1 MFVEQLST
9 ADCWLQSRSSV
20 LVISCHFKAK
30 FSHLTTMK
38 HCCARNGGGFGGNVV
53 AVKMKKRLSMLLLTA
68 LLIPWYSTVNSAVP
82 RTKALLQKRPK
93 KQSNSA
99 GDKAEVRLKL
109 LRRASVA
116 KRNVTTSDSVL

>member
-1 MFVEQLST
+1 
-9 ADCWLQSRSSV
+9 
-20 LVISCHFKAK
+20 
-30 FSHLTTMK
+30 MK